1 MTRRAAN
8 SLKTA
13 LITGAA
19 RRIGRAITLALA
31 AEGWQVAIHH
41 NSSAEHAQE
50 LAREVEIAGGRAVAL
65 QGDLSDI
72 TAVESLVGRCSELLG
87 PPTCLINNASTFLDD
102 SPLNL
107 NADVWDRH
115 INTNLRA
122 PIFLATSFA
131 RQLPKGTQGN
141 IINIIDQRVL
151 RPSPEYFSYTV
162 SKAALWNATR
172 TLAQALAPG
181 IRVNAVSPGPVLQ
194 SIHQSKEDFDKEVAG
209 TLLKR
214 ACPPEEIAEAVLF
227 ILASPSKTGQMITLD
242 SGQHLA

>member
-1 MTRRAAN
+1 MTRRAMPP
-8 SLKTA
+8 LKTA
-13 LITGAA
+13 LITGGA

-31 AEGWQVAIHH
+31 SEGWQVAIHH
-41 NSSAEHAQE
+41 NSSGEEAQQ
-50 LAREVEIAGGRAVAL
+50 LADKICETGGRACVL
-65 QGDLSDI
+65 QGDISKIDDVNGLI
-72 TAVESLVGRCSELLG
+72 GRCAEMLG
-87 PPTCLINNASTFLDD
+87 TTTCLVNNASTFLDD
-102 SPLNL
+102 SPENL
-107 NADVWDRH
+107 KPEIWDRH

-131 RQLPKGTQGN
+131 RQLPKDTQGN

-151 RPSPEYFSYTV
+151 KPSPEFFSYTV
-162 SKAALWNATR
+162 SKAALWSATR
-172 TLAQALAPG
+172 TLAQALAPR

-227 ILASPSKTGQMITLD
+227 ILSSPSKTGQMITLD